1 MASHLTDK
9 VSYIRGLMEGMKFD
23 TESDQGK
30 LLDKIV
36 ELLDDMAEEIGRVSD
51 SQEELSEYVDSIDE
65 SLSEMEDALLS
76 DDEDD
81 DDASDDDE
89 MSFAEADDEDEDD
102 FACEGDCSA
111 CEGCGE
117 DEDDYDEDNIFVEC
131 ICPNCKA
138 SFYVKEDELGDDV
151 FHICPRCEAR
161 VHVVP
166 DYEDDEE
173 IPVAHLADET
183 PDEDK

>member
-1 MASHLTDK
+1 
-9 VSYIRGLMEGMKFD
+9 
-23 TESDQGK
+23 
-30 LLDKIV
+30 
-36 ELLDDMAEEIGRVSD
+36 
-51 SQEELSEYVDSIDE
+51 
-65 SLSEMEDALLS
+65 MEDALLS

-89 MSFAEADDEDEDD
+89 MSFAEADDEDADD
-102 FACEGDCSA
+102 FECEGDCSA

-183 PDEDK
+183 PDEDKIIPRSSKSGRQATPPAFYVARRF

>member
-1 MASHLTDK
+1 MSAGFFSCIVRPAS
-9 VSYIRGLMEGMKFD
+9 
-23 TESDQGK
+23 
-30 LLDKIV
+30 
-36 ELLDDMAEEIGRVSD
+36 
-51 SQEELSEYVDSIDE
+51 
-65 SLSEMEDALLS
+65 
-76 DDEDD
+76 
-81 DDASDDDE
+81 ASTR
-89 MSFAEADDEDEDD
+89 SR
-102 FACEGDCSA
+102 SA